1 MQTNSGDKIASI
13 AGRALPSASIAGR
26 NNHSTESFR
35 AWHGYAHYGA
45 CRLSAQH
52 GDAAQHQSTESHELP
67 EASFWR
73 SADTRHCR
81 SAFVCLWRLCQVGI
95 CKSAGKRENG
105 TRELEE
111 PVSGPSRRPALEA
124 PQPQTGGG
132 SARERENVSRAN
144 VSGCLWIALDFVGSG

>member
-1 MQTNSGDKIASI
+1 MPTIAATVTHATNTQQNPFAHGTDTLIMEPAASRPSMVMQHNI
-13 AGRALPSASIAGR
+13 R
-26 NNHSTESFR
+26 
-35 AWHGYAHYGA
+35 
-45 CRLSAQH
+45 
-52 GDAAQHQSTESHELP
+52 STESHELP

-95 CKSAGKRENG
+95 CKSAGERENR

-111 PVSGPSRRPALEA
+111 PVSGPSRRLALEA
-124 PQPQTGGG
+124 PQAQTGGG

>member
-1 MQTNSGDKIASI
+1 MLVPHTYKTKLKLDKEV
-13 AGRALPSASIAGR
+13 GGGGGSAR
-26 NNHSTESFR
+26 E
-35 AWHGYAHYGA
+35 
-45 CRLSAQH
+45 
-52 GDAAQHQSTESHELP
+52 
-67 EASFWR
+67 
-73 SADTRHCR
+73 
-81 SAFVCLWRLCQVGI
+81 
-95 CKSAGKRENG
+95 RENR

>member
-1 MQTNSGDKIASI
+1 MVCYKQASKQSSVWCQMRNLGNGENGRRHSRAHGTDTLIMEPAASRPSMVMQHNI
-13 AGRALPSASIAGR
+13 R
-26 NNHSTESFR
+26 
-35 AWHGYAHYGA
+35 
-45 CRLSAQH
+45 
-52 GDAAQHQSTESHELP
+52 STESHELP

-81 SAFVCLWRLCQVGI
+81 SAFVCKWRLCQVGI
-95 CKSAGKRENG
+95 CKSAGERENR

-124 PQPQTGGG
+124 PQPQTGRG

>member
-1 MQTNSGDKIASI
+1 MEPAASRPSTVMQHNI
-13 AGRALPSASIAGR
+13 R
-26 NNHSTESFR
+26 
-35 AWHGYAHYGA
+35 
-45 CRLSAQH
+45 
-52 GDAAQHQSTESHELP
+52 STESHELP

-95 CKSAGKRENG
+95 CKSAGERENR

-132 SARERENVSRAN
+132 DQRENERTAREHGRNQRAALHDVWPLRCLSSRPGRTREKTRERSERTGETSERPDTT
-144 VSGCLWIALDFVGSG
+144 SGLRGV

>member
-1 MQTNSGDKIASI
+1 MPTIAATVTHATNTQQNPFAHGTDTLIMEPAASRPSMVMQHNI
-13 AGRALPSASIAGR
+13 R
-26 NNHSTESFR
+26 
-35 AWHGYAHYGA
+35 
-45 CRLSAQH
+45 
-52 GDAAQHQSTESHELP
+52 STESHELP

-95 CKSAGKRENG
+95 CKSAGERENR

>member
-1 MQTNSGDKIASI
+1 MPTIAATVTHATNTQQNPFAHGTDTLIMEPAASRPSMVMQHNI
-13 AGRALPSASIAGR
+13 R
-26 NNHSTESFR
+26 
-35 AWHGYAHYGA
+35 
-45 CRLSAQH
+45 
-52 GDAAQHQSTESHELP
+52 STESHELP

-81 SAFVCLWRLCQVGI
+81 SAFVCLWRSCQVGI
-95 CKSAGKRENG
+95 CKSAGDRENR

-111 PVSGPSRRPALEA
+111 PVSSPSRRPALEA

-144 VSGCLWIALDFVGSG
+144 VSGCLWMALDFVSG